1 MNHPIITHD
10 GKQYRL
16 IEDAYYGGDSALAY
30 EAYAICLQDT
40 PDEDGY
46 QPEYQLYW
54 DIKDEYIDYDLDT
67 GRPFI
72 ASDAPD
78 DVSELVDWEHPTG
91 VLDSGMWNP
100 TTGCGY

>member
-1 MNHPIITHD
+1 MPDTIIIHE

-16 IEDAYYGGDSALAY
+16 IEDAYRADLAY

-54 DIKDEYIDYDLDT
+54 YIKDKYIDYDLDT
-67 GRPFI
+67 GRPFL

-78 DVSELVDWEHPTG
+78 DESELVEWERPSG